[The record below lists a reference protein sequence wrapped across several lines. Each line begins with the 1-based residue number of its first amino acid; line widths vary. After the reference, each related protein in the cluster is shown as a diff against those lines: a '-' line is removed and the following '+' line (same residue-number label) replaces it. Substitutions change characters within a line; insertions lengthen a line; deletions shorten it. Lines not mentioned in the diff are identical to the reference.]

1 MRGQVQKMDNHSL
14 EQELA
19 TVIQL
24 TAAFEEQR
32 QWLVRGDWVKPMP
45 KAEAPELL
53 GKRLLT
59 LRASNQTA
67 APSVELS
74 EAVLALQES
83 YSALD
88 HALRVAGSGLGEALD
103 LLRKQA
109 DIVYGSGEYTGRSL
123 GSA

>member
-1 MRGQVQKMDNHSL
+1 MDNQSL
-14 EQELA
+14 EQELE

-24 TAAFEEQR
+24 TTVFEEQR
-32 QWLVRGDWVKPMP
+32 QWLARGDWTRPMP
-45 KAEAPELL
+45 KADAPELL
-53 GKRLLT
+53 GKRLLA
-59 LRASNQTA
+59 LRASNQKA

-103 LLRKQA
+103 LLRQQA
-109 DIVYGSGEYTGRSL
+109 GIVYGSGEYTGRSL